1 MVISYIGTF
10 VIGTVGTA
18 FLLKHGIVL
27 GLDAGT
33 VVEGVKATGDAETIF
48 SVTMQNIYP
57 AFIAGIFLCAI
68 LAASMS
74 TADSQLLSASSAVG
88 QDIFKGIIKKNAS
101 EKEVLNVSRFTVF
114 LIALIALLLSLNP
127 NSSIF
132 GLVSYAWAGFGATFG
147 PLVLLSLYWRGLT
160 AKGATA
166 GLIGGGV
173 VVVIW
178 HKLSGGIFN
187 LYEIVPGFVVCLVL
201 AVVISLITK
210 KDKNVLEQFDA
221 YKKA

>member
-1 MVISYIGTF
+1 
-10 VIGTVGTA
+10 
-18 FLLKHGIVL
+18 
-27 GLDAGT
+27 
-33 VVEGVKATGDAETIF
+33 
-48 SVTMQNIYP
+48 
-57 AFIAGIFLCAI
+57 
-68 LAASMS
+68 MS

-201 AVVISLITK
+201 AVVVSLITK
-210 KDKNVLEQFDA
+210 KDRNVLEQFDA
-221 YKKA
+221 YKRA

>member
-1 MVISYIGTF
+1 
-10 VIGTVGTA
+10 
-18 FLLKHGIVL
+18 
-27 GLDAGT
+27 
-33 VVEGVKATGDAETIF
+33 
-48 SVTMQNIYP
+48 MQNIYP

-160 AKGATA
+160 AKGAIA

-201 AVVISLITK
+201 AVVVSLITK
-210 KDKNVLEQFDA
+210 KDRNVLEQFDA
-221 YKKA
+221 YKRA